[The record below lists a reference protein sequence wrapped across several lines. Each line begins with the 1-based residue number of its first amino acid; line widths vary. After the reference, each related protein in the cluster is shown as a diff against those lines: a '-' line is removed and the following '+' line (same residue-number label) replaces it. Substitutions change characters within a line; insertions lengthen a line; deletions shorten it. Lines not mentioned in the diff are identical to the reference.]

1 MISGGLQVLEIIE
14 VFDLTETAAKSGT
27 WQALNTFKGLQKPV
41 KSTGYGPQPAWRRAC
56 ELSP

>member
-1 MISGGLQVLEIIE
+1 LKSLR
-14 VFDLTETAAKSGT
+14 FLTLPKTTAKSGT

-41 KSTGYGPQPAWRRAC
+41 KSTGYGPQPAGRRAC